1 MASNNDQTMQK
12 RRPWYSFEGLS
23 EGQKKAKA
31 RTGLVLAL
39 VFFILMNAIIL
50 LR

>member
-1 MASNNDQTMQK
+1 MASNSEKAMRKK
-12 RRPWYSFEGLS
+12 RSWYSFEDLS
-23 EGQKKAKA
+23 EGQKKIKA
-31 RTGLVLAL
+31 RTGLVLAI